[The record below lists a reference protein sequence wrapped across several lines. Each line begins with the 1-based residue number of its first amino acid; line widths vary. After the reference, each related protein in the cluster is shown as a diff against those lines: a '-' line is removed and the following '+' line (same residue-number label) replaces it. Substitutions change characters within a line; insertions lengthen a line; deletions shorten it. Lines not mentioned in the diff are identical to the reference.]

1 MIQIIY
7 IKAKHTYINS
17 YKNRKYSTL
26 SFVSEV
32 KITLYIVYTISG
44 GIQGMNQLPDE
55 IYLSLWFDQ
64 YSLYSKK

>member
-17 YKNRKYSTL
+17 YKNRKYS
-26 SFVSEV
+26 FVSEV
-32 KITLYIVYTISG
+32 KITLYIAYTISG
-44 GIQGMNQLPDE
+44 GIQGMNQLPNE